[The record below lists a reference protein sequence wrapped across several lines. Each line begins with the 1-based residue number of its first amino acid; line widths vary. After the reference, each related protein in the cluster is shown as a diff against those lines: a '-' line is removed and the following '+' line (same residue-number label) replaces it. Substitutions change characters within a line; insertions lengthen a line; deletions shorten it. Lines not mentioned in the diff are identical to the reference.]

1 MVKKTKDL
9 IIGIDI
15 GGTKVKLILLHGNKV
30 IIEDKYLVKSFKTSR
45 EFLAT
50 LIAHIELLIKDY
62 PKYRITGIGIGLPG
76 VLDERREKIIVP
88 PNLSIIKNIDFIKT
102 LKSRFNLPVR
112 IENDTNAMAL
122 AEMIWG
128 HGKDKQSMVL
138 LSLGT
143 GVGGGI
149 VYRHGNKVKLLI
161 GHRGSAGEIG
171 HMIINFNGVEGSRKR
186 GELEQYASIKF
197 LRRRS
202 SKHALIIQ
210 QAAESGSKLAQKIYA
225 ELGHYLGFGLANIV
239 NIFDP
244 EIIVLGGGISEA
256 YKFIIKSAKSSMK
269 SNILSPRSSVIPV
282 LKSKLGDKGGAMGAA
297 ALWLENNANFK

>member
-1 MVKKTKDL
+1 MGNKKTKDL

-15 GGTKVKLILLHGNKV
+15 GGTKVKLILLQRGRV
-30 IIEDKYLVKSFKTSR
+30 IEEDKYLVKSFKTSR
-45 EFLAT
+45 QFLAT

-62 PKYRITGIGIGLPG
+62 PKYRIKGIGIGLPG
-76 VLDERREKIIVP
+76 VLDENREKVIVP
-88 PNLSIIKNIDFIKT
+88 PNLKIIKGINF
-102 LKSRFNLPVR
+102 LKILKAKFNLSVR
-112 IENDTNAMAL
+112 LENDTNVMAL

-128 HGKDKQSMVL
+128 AGKGKQSMVL

-149 VYRHGNKVKLLI
+149 VYRHGRKVRLLT
-161 GHRGSAGEIG
+161 GHRGAAGEIG
-171 HMIINFNGVEGSRKR
+171 HMLINFNGVEGSRKK

-202 SKHALIIQ
+202 SKQAVIIQ
-210 QAAESGSKLAQKIYA
+210 QEAQAGNKLSQKIYA

-244 EIIVLGGGISEA
+244 EIIVLGGGLSEA
-256 YKFIIKSAKSSMK
+256 FKFFIKTAKTTMHANVLSPKSAST
-269 SNILSPRSSVIPV
+269 PV
-282 LKSKLGDKGGAMGAA
+282 VKTKLGGKGGAMGAA
-297 ALWLENNANFK
+297 ALWLK